1 MNEATRHTISQE
13 LQQKHP
19 DLSDISNCDPPLLPL
34 LCHDCSGRSFTPCIV
49 LMDHF
54 MPGNSWQAES
64 AAVERE
70 REKHWSDAADIKQSA
85 TADNHRQDRVGETQK
100 QITQIQI

>member
-1 MNEATRHTISQE
+1 
-13 LQQKHP
+13 
-19 DLSDISNCDPPLLPL
+19 
-34 LCHDCSGRSFTPCIV
+34 
-49 LMDHF
+49 MDHF

-64 AAVERE
+64 AAVEGE
-70 REKHWSDAADIKQSA
+70 REKRWSDAADIKQSA